1 MKLEAAAGL
10 RHLCSKDTPSLNISF
25 PYAEADTGWTRSSL
39 LTLFASLYVP
49 ALSEWFFAMKK
60 GEKKEKCILGK
71 GVLWV
76 QTCQEAPDVH
86 GRSREGKVPSLA
98 GGVGHTHR
106 HTHAMNVTTQVIHTS
121 ISMTP

>member
-60 GEKKEKCILGK
+60 GGKKGEM
-71 GVLWV
+71 
-76 QTCQEAPDVH
+76 H
-86 GRSREGKVPSLA
+86 FREGGPLGPDLS
-98 GGVGHTHR
+98 GST
-106 HTHAMNVTTQVIHTS
+106 
-121 ISMTP
+121 